1 MPRVYL
7 YDTTLRDG
15 TQRRGVS
22 LSLEDKIQIAGLLD
36 DFGMDFI
43 EGGWP
48 ASNPKDTAFF
58 EQTRGRLVTSQVA
71 AFGSTRRKGRSV
83 EQDANLSSILDLE
96 VPVATLFG
104 KASVFHVE
112 KILETTRDENLRM
125 VEDSVRF
132 LVDHGVTVIFDA
144 EHFFD
149 GLKAEPAYALAVLSA
164 AEAGGAS
171 WLVLCDTNGG
181 SLPAWI
187 RYGIEAARESSPL
200 PLGIHAHNDA
210 GLAVANSLEAVQA
223 GATMVQG
230 TINGYGER
238 CGNADLCTIVPNLV
252 WKMGVDV
259 GDPGRLAELPKL
271 SRAVADLANLAL
283 DDGAPYIGENAFS
296 HKAGVHAG
304 AVRKHPE
311 AYEHIDPASVGRTR
325 RILVSE
331 LSGRSNLSYHFD
343 SLLNAEQIQEL
354 VEQVKDLEADGY
366 QFEDAES
373 SMRLMVERA
382 LGHVPSYYG
391 VERFHVSVTHDS
403 SSICEATV
411 RIAMGD
417 SRFVEVGE
425 GDGPVHALDEALRK
439 ALTQV
444 YPLLQKL
451 RLTDYKV
458 RVLDGHDATS
468 AAVRVWIRSECGA
481 HVIQTVRVS
490 RNILVAS
497 WQALLDAIDYVLWT
511 ENVPSQ
517 HILETTSAKA

>member
-1 MPRVYL
+1 MARVYL

-15 TQRRGVS
+15 TQRRGLS
-22 LSLEDKIQIAGLLD
+22 LSLEDKVQIAELLD
-36 DFGMDFI
+36 DYGMDFI

-58 EQTRGRLVTSQVA
+58 ERTRGKLATSQVA
-71 AFGSTRRKGRSV
+71 AFGSTRRKGLSV
-83 EQDANLSSILDLE
+83 EQDASLRSILELE
-96 VPVATLFG
+96 VPVDTLFG
-104 KASVFHVE
+104 KASVFQVE
-112 KILETTRDENLRM
+112 KILETDREENLRM
-125 VEDSVRF
+125 VEESVKF
-132 LVDHGVTVIFDA
+132 LVDHGVMVIFDA

-149 GLKAEPAYALAVLSA
+149 GLKAEPDYALAVLRA

-181 SLPAWI
+181 SLPSWI
-187 RYGIEAARESSPL
+187 RHGVEASRRVSRL

-210 GLAVANSLEAVQA
+210 GLAVANSLEAVDA

-238 CGNADLCTIVPNLV
+238 CGNANLCTIWPNLV
-252 WKMGVDV
+252 WKMGLEA
-259 GDPGRLAELPKL
+259 GRRERLSDLTRL
-271 SRAVADLANLAL
+271 SRTVAEIANLAP
-283 DDGAPYIGENAFS
+283 DDGAPYVGENAFS

-311 AYEHIDPASVGRTR
+311 AYEHIDPALVGQNR

-331 LSGRSNLSYHFD
+331 LSGRSNLLYHFD
-343 SLLNAEQIQEL
+343 DLLNAEQIQAL
-354 VEQVKDLEADGY
+354 VEQVKQLEAEGY

-373 SMRLMVERA
+373 SMRLMVEKS
-382 LGHVPSYYG
+382 LDHVPSYYG
-391 VERFHVSVTHDS
+391 VDRFHVSVTHDS

-411 RIAMGD
+411 RVTIGD

-425 GDGPVHALDEALRK
+425 GAGPVHALDEAMRK
-439 ALTQV
+439 ALTQM
-444 YPLLQKL
+444 YPILREL

-458 RVLDGHDATS
+458 RVLDGRDATS
-468 AAVRVWIRSECGA
+468 AAVRVWIRSEYGDR
-481 HVIQTVRVS
+481 VIQTVGVS

-497 WQALLDAIDYVLWT
+497 WQALLDAIDYLLWS
-511 ENVPSQ
+511 ENVSSRHVFEAAP
-517 HILETTSAKA
+517 AR